1 MGWRAPHS
9 APACPP
15 QCCLACHKKCLD
27 TLAIQC
33 GHKKLQGR
41 LQLFGQDFAQA
52 ARSTPDGVPF
62 IIKKCVCEIEQR
74 ALHTKVTAT
83 GVRGGSVPGGG
94 WRRGAAG
101 HRPGLTADPTGHLP
115 RQRGED
121 ARGEVV
127 PGVRERQGAGG
138 AVTGLAPR
146 HQQRPQTL
154 PAAGGAGRGAGAEHA
169 PGEDGEGPPGRG
181 CSRGPHRPVT
191 RSCLNLS
198 SPSASTTSLWDWPR
212 TV

>member
-83 GVRGGSVPGGG
+83 GVRGGSVPGGL
-94 WRRGAAG
+94 AAG
-101 HRPGLTADPTGHLP
+101 RSGAQARADG
-115 RQRGED
+115 
-121 ARGEVV
+121 
-127 PGVRERQGAGG
+127 
-138 AVTGLAPR
+138 
-146 HQQRPQTL
+146 
-154 PAAGGAGRGAGAEHA
+154 
-169 PGEDGEGPPGRG
+169 
-181 CSRGPHRPVT
+181 GPHR
-191 RSCLNLS
+191 
-198 SPSASTTSLWDWPR
+198 ASTASTG
-212 TV
+212 